1 MSTPYTFRATAVLM
15 LAHVAGMIDLVALP
29 LWVGALVQQ
38 YGLDFEHAGLTVTLF
53 LAGAVGA
60 CLTFA
65 PRFDRL
71 PRRACAVGGYTLAAI
86 GLWMVAQTRSW
97 PALLALHL
105 VAGVGTGCALS
116 MAHGAM
122 GRGSNPHRLFALAGT
137 ALGVFA
143 LAFYAIVPQIMLVV
157 GAPGLFMVMAGLMVC
172 AALCALRFPVGRG
185 QERAGDSSKQR
196 AAPMP
201 RQAWLLVG
209 GTALLAL
216 NQSLIFSFL
225 ERIGITRGFGTDHVN
240 GVLAAIGLVNL
251 IPAALAGILQKRL
264 PPVQVAI
271 AAAVL
276 QAGLALTI
284 SSSTIFVPYAVAAS
298 LYAFVLIF
306 AHTFVFGLAA
316 RIDPSGR
323 TTALTPAML
332 MVGSAIG
339 PALAG
344 VVAQRLGFSGI
355 GLAASVV
362 AAACVVCF
370 ALLGRSVASGVK
382 ENKGLAPVPPHTAT
396 D

>member
-1 MSTPYTFRATAVLM
+1 MSIPYTFRATAVLM

-53 LAGAVGA
+53 LVGAVGA
-60 CLTFA
+60 CLTLA

-71 PRRACAVGGYTLAAI
+71 PRRACAVGGYTLAAA
-86 GLWMVAQTRSW
+86 GLWMVAHTRSW
-97 PALLALHL
+97 PALMALHL

-143 LAFYAIVPQIMLVV
+143 LAFYAIVPQIMLAV
-157 GAPGLFMVMAGLMVC
+157 GAPGLFMVMAGLMAC
-172 AALCALRFPVGRG
+172 AALGALWFPEGRG
-185 QERAGDSSKQR
+185 QERSGHSLKQH
-196 AAPMP
+196 ATPMP
-201 RQAWLLVG
+201 PQAWLLVG
-209 GTALLAL
+209 GTALLAV
-216 NQSLIFSFL
+216 NQSIIFSFL
-225 ERIGITRGFGTDHVN
+225 ERIGIMRGFGADHVN

-251 IPAALAGILQKRL
+251 TPAALAGILQKRL
-264 PPVQVAI
+264 PPVPVAI
-271 AAAVL
+271 AAAVF

-284 SSSTIFVPYAVAAS
+284 SSSTTFVPYAVAAS
-298 LYAFVLIF
+298 VYAFVLIF

-344 VVAQRLGFSGI
+344 TVAQRLGFTGI
-355 GLAASVV
+355 GLAASVF

-370 ALLGRSVASGVK
+370 ALLGRSLASEAKGS
-382 ENKGLAPVPPHTAT
+382 EGLALVAPHTAA

>member
-1 MSTPYTFRATAVLM
+1 MPVPYTFRATAVLT

-53 LAGAVGA
+53 LVGAVGA
-60 CLTFA
+60 CLCLA

-71 PRRACAVGGYTLAAI
+71 PRRACAVGGYTLAAA

-97 PALLALHL
+97 PALMALHL

-143 LAFYAIVPQIMLVV
+143 LAFYAIVPQIMLAV
-157 GAPGLFMVMAGLMVC
+157 GAPGLFGVMAGLMAC
-172 AALCALRFPVGRG
+172 AALGALWFPVGRG
-185 QERAGDSSKQR
+185 QEPAGHSSMQH

-216 NQSLIFSFL
+216 NQSLVFSFL
-225 ERIGITRGFGTDHVN
+225 ERIGITRGFSTEYVN
-240 GVLAAIGLVNL
+240 GVLASIGLVNL
-251 IPAALAGILQKRL
+251 IPAALAGILQRSL
-264 PPVQVAI
+264 PPVPVAI
-271 AAAVL
+271 AAAVV

-284 SSSTIFVPYAVAAS
+284 SSSTTFLPYAVAAS
-298 LYAFVLIF
+298 MYAFVLIF

-323 TTALTPAML
+323 TAALTPAML

-344 VVAQRLGFSGI
+344 TVAQRLGFTGI
-355 GLAASVV
+355 GLAACVV

-370 ALLGRSVASGVK
+370 AMLGRSLESGVK
-382 ENKGLAPVPPHTAT
+382 RNETLAAVAPHTAA

>member
-53 LAGAVGA
+53 LVGAVGA
-60 CLTFA
+60 CLSLA

-71 PRRACAVGGYTLAAI
+71 PRRACAVGGYTLAAA
-86 GLWMVAQTRSW
+86 GLWAVAQTRSW

-116 MAHGAM
+116 MAHGTM
-122 GRGSNPHRLFALAGT
+122 GRGGNPHRLFALAGT

-143 LAFYAIVPQIMLVV
+143 LAFYAIVPQIMLTV
-157 GAPGLFMVMAGLMVC
+157 GAPSLFMIMAGLMAS
-172 AALCALRFPVGRG
+172 AALAALWFPDGRG
-185 QERAGDSSKQR
+185 RETTGYSPKQH
-196 AAPMP
+196 AAPLP
-201 RQAWLLVG
+201 PQIWLLVG
-209 GTALLAL
+209 GTALLTL

-251 IPAALAGILQKRL
+251 IPSALAGILQKRL
-264 PPVQVAI
+264 PPVPVAI
-271 AAAVL
+271 AAPVL

-284 SSSTIFVPYAVAAS
+284 SSSTTFLPYAAAAS
-298 LYAFVLIF
+298 MYAFVLIF

-344 VVAQRLGFSGI
+344 TVAQRLGFTGI
-355 GLAASVV
+355 GLTASVV

-370 ALLGRSVASGVK
+370 ALLGRSLASGVK
-382 ENKGLAPVPPHTAT
+382 GNEGLAPVAPHTAA